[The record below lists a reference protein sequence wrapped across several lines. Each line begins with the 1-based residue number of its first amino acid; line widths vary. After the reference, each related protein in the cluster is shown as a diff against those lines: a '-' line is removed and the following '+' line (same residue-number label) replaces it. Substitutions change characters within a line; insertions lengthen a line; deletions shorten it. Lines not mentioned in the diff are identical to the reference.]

1 MSRIVVLVNSLTGDL
16 YKHTYEDSNMDY
28 IPVFESVEEAR
39 GYVQSIEEY
48 GVVKK
53 GELSLK
59 IMKLTDWRI
68 NYDYS

>member
-1 MSRIVVLVNSLTGDL
+1 MFGEESDMSRIVVLVNSLTGDL

-53 GELSLK
+53 GVCLERFS
-59 IMKLTDWRI
+59 
-68 NYDYS
+68 